1 MFAQSQTIDRRLLTI
16 KARGNIGTRSVD
28 RTTRNHNGKKIKQV
42 DRSDPRVRRKYFG
55 AETIGRSN

>member
-28 RTTRNHNGKKIKQV
+28 RATRNYNSKKIKQV
-42 DRSDPRVRRKYFG
+42 DRSDPRVRIKYFG